1 MSYFVGLG
9 KQTSILKVLEYL
21 KFLKTFWI
29 NCKLLS
35 QISVL
40 SYWAYVCVFFFYFTI
55 KRFNRPHRQL
65 LSFCSCCYSS
75 NSNKCNSNS
84 NYNSS
89 NFHNFN
95 QNLSCQHH
103 SNSSTLLPNLCQVRT
118 LCFNSFCNSLVCS
131 LSRQLLRQH
140 HSRNRWQSLKNSCLH
155 SNRYLRLGQQHH
167 CHQRQDPLINLVPPC
182 LLFIPICRLP
192 VPRHNKWV
200 TSIYMTYCL
209 TCTFIYR

>member
-1 MSYFVGLG
+1 MPNISV
-9 KQTSILKVLEYL
+9 V
-21 KFLKTFWI
+21 
-29 NCKLLS
+29 LLS
-35 QISVL
+35 L
-40 SYWAYVCVFFFYFTI
+40 CVCVFFI
-55 KRFNRPHRQL
+55 LQSKRFNRPHRQL

-75 NSNKCNSNS
+75 NSNSNNCNSNS

-89 NFHNFN
+89 NSCNFN

-103 SNSSTLLPNLCQVRT
+103 SNSSTLLPNPCQIRT

-140 HSRNRWQSLKNSCLH
+140 HSSNRWQSLKNSCLH
-155 SNRYLRLGQQHH
+155 SNRYLHLGQQHH
-167 CHQRQDPLINLVPPC
+167 CHQLQDPLFSLVPQC

-200 TSIYMTYCL
+200 TSIFMTYLL
-209 TCTFIYR
+209 TSTCIYKKVSAYYWLSFFVALYLSSRLLLLLSLEL